1 MQSSFCHLK
10 TVRLVKLVSCSN
22 KGLLFCYATLC
33 GKPLNKVCLS
43 NGFFSNPTQT
53 QNFFCKTRPEAK
65 KLLNFRWIFLPIVST
80 KMDVFLCQACNFF
93 GNSYLG
99 SCRTI
104 IHNLLQSVK
113 MLTKKV
119 F

>member
-43 NGFFSNPTQT
+43 NGVFSNPTQT

-65 KLLNFRWIFLPIVST
+65 KITNSRWIFLLILST
-80 KMDVFLCQACNFF
+80 KMDVFLCQACKFF
-93 GNSYLG
+93 LEILSI
-99 SCRTI
+99 CQAI
-104 IHNLLQSVK
+104 IHNLLQSVQI
-113 MLTKKV
+113 LTKKV